1 MCYAQPGYAAGTWP
15 PAASPCRA
23 AGVGVPPPS
32 ARPRRPRSPAPLRG
46 LAPGRARPGRGPGPS
61 RRKRLLPRSVAGTG
75 RARPGV
81 RLPVPGQAQAAASSA
96 RAERLCGLPRGGWFP
111 WRRQS
116 DGRMCE
122 GPSRISGPIP
132 PDPTLFPN
140 YYKRPFSA
148 RGRLEGNA
156 GKLDFTFGSLDPVP
170 NPYPALGSARQAQ
183 PAPRI
188 RPSGRD
194 FLEKGQKG
202 TLSLLLQLE
211 GLSLDG
217 ELPVKRKESKD
228 HEKENVRRIKEIQK
242 KCKEKEQAQA
252 RSQPKPVKALWKS
265 QKYENV
271 ESKVKAKLQESSP
284 PPKPEALKFLRAY
297 SRCGPGIKPCRPLS
311 PRPARMKGGADTE
324 APEALGAE
332 TQIQVDGKSIDFIK
346 HNACN
351 AKRASLRRSQSLQA
365 LAELLEQKHREQEE
379 YNAKQKGHVPQYLLE
394 RKEQWRRQME
404 ERLQNLPDPDTPP
417 GHTMMPEGQRL
428 ETLGNLKQSQEHLL
442 KDLVMLPVR
451 ADTLSM
457 QKRRVELERKL
468 SQIEEAIKIFSR
480 PKVFIK
486 LDS

>member
-1 MCYAQPGYAAGTWP
+1 
-15 PAASPCRA
+15 
-23 AGVGVPPPS
+23 
-32 ARPRRPRSPAPLRG
+32 
-46 LAPGRARPGRGPGPS
+46 
-61 RRKRLLPRSVAGTG
+61 
-75 RARPGV
+75 
-81 RLPVPGQAQAAASSA
+81 
-96 RAERLCGLPRGGWFP
+96 
-111 WRRQS
+111 RQS
-116 DGRMCE
+116 NGRMCE

-156 GKLDFTFGSLDPVP
+156 QKLDFTPGPLDPVP
-170 NPYPALGSARQAQ
+170 NPYPALGSARQVR

-188 RPSGRD
+188 RPSGKD

-211 GLSLDG
+211 GISLDG
-217 ELPVKRKESKD
+217 GLPVKRKESKD

-242 KCKEKEQAQA
+242 KCKEKERAQEH
-252 RSQPKPVKALWKS
+252 SQPKPVKALWKS

-284 PPKPEALKFLRAY
+284 PPNPEALKFLRAY

-311 PRPARMKGGADTE
+311 PRPARMKAGADTE

-332 TQIQVDGKSIDFIK
+332 TKIQVEGKSIDFIK
-346 HNACN
+346 HNARN
-351 AKRASLRRSQSLQA
+351 AKRAPLRRSQSLQA

-394 RKEQWRRQME
+394 RKELWRRQME
-404 ERLQNLPDPDTPP
+404 ERLRNLPDPDTPP
-417 GHTMMPEGQRL
+417 GHTMMSEGQRL
-428 ETLGNLKQSQEHLL
+428 ETLSNLKQSQEQLI

>member
-1 MCYAQPGYAAGTWP
+1 
-15 PAASPCRA
+15 
-23 AGVGVPPPS
+23 
-32 ARPRRPRSPAPLRG
+32 
-46 LAPGRARPGRGPGPS
+46 
-61 RRKRLLPRSVAGTG
+61 
-75 RARPGV
+75 
-81 RLPVPGQAQAAASSA
+81 
-96 RAERLCGLPRGGWFP
+96 
-111 WRRQS
+111 
-116 DGRMCE
+116 MCE

-156 GKLDFTFGSLDPVP
+156 QKLDFTSGSLDPLP
-170 NPYPALGSARQAQ
+170 NPYHALGIAHQVQ

-188 RPSGRD
+188 RPSGKD
-194 FLEKGQKG
+194 FLEKGRKG
-202 TLSLLLQLE
+202 TLGLLLQLE
-211 GLSLDG
+211 GISLDR
-217 ELPVKRKESKD
+217 ELPGKRKDPKG

-242 KCKEKEQAQA
+242 KCREKEQAQEH
-252 RSQPKPVKALWKS
+252 SQPKPVKALWKS

-284 PPKPEALKFLRAY
+284 PPNPEALKFLRAY

-311 PRPARMKGGADTE
+311 PRPVRTKAGADAG
-324 APEALGAE
+324 APELAAE
-332 TQIQVDGKSIDFIK
+332 TKMQVEGKSVDFIR
-346 HNACN
+346 HNART
-351 AKRASLRRSQSLQA
+351 AKRAVLRRSQSLRA

-379 YNAKQKGHVPQYLLE
+379 YNTKQKGHVPQYLLE
-394 RKEQWRRQME
+394 RKELWRRETE
-404 ERLQNLPDPDTPP
+404 ERLRNLPDPDTPP

-428 ETLGNLKQSQEHLL
+428 ETLSSLKQSQEKLI

-451 ADTLSM
+451 TDTLSM

>member
-1 MCYAQPGYAAGTWP
+1 
-15 PAASPCRA
+15 
-23 AGVGVPPPS
+23 
-32 ARPRRPRSPAPLRG
+32 
-46 LAPGRARPGRGPGPS
+46 
-61 RRKRLLPRSVAGTG
+61 
-75 RARPGV
+75 
-81 RLPVPGQAQAAASSA
+81 
-96 RAERLCGLPRGGWFP
+96 
-111 WRRQS
+111 
-116 DGRMCE
+116 MCE

-156 GKLDFTFGSLDPVP
+156 GKLDFTSGSLDPVP
-170 NPYPALGSARQAQ
+170 NPYPALGSAHRAQ

-188 RPSGRD
+188 RPSGKD

-202 TLSLLLQLE
+202 TLGLLLQLE
-211 GLSLDG
+211 GLSLG
-217 ELPVKRKESKD
+217 EGLPVKRKESKD

-242 KCKEKEQAQA
+242 RCKEKERTQQH
-252 RSQPKPVKALWKS
+252 SQPKPVKALWKS

-297 SRCGPGIKPCRPLS
+297 SRCGPGIKPCRSLS
-311 PRPARMKGGADTE
+311 PRPARMKAGADTE
-324 APEALGAE
+324 APEASGDE
-332 TQIQVDGKSIDFIK
+332 SKMQVEGKSIDFVK
-346 HNACN
+346 HNARH

-365 LAELLEQKHREQEE
+365 LSELLEQKQREQEE

-394 RKEQWRRQME
+394 RKELWHRQME
-404 ERLQNLPDPDTPP
+404 ERLRNLPDPDTPP
-417 GHTMMPEGQRL
+417 GHTMMPESQRL
-428 ETLGNLKQSQEHLL
+428 ETLGNLKQSQEQLI

-451 ADTLSM
+451 TDTLSM
-457 QKRRVELERKL
+457 QKRQIELERKL

>member
-1 MCYAQPGYAAGTWP
+1 
-15 PAASPCRA
+15 
-23 AGVGVPPPS
+23 
-32 ARPRRPRSPAPLRG
+32 
-46 LAPGRARPGRGPGPS
+46 
-61 RRKRLLPRSVAGTG
+61 
-75 RARPGV
+75 
-81 RLPVPGQAQAAASSA
+81 
-96 RAERLCGLPRGGWFP
+96 
-111 WRRQS
+111 
-116 DGRMCE
+116 MCE

-148 RGRLEGNA
+148 RGRLKGNA
-156 GKLDFTFGSLDPVP
+156 QKLDFTS
-170 NPYPALGSARQAQ
+170 AQ
-183 PAPRI
+183 PVPRI

-211 GLSLDG
+211 GISLDG
-217 ELPVKRKESKD
+217 GLPVKKSKD

-242 KCKEKEQAQA
+242 KCKEKERAQEH
-252 RSQPKPVKALWKS
+252 SQPKPVKALWKS

-284 PPKPEALKFLRAY
+284 PPNPEALKFLRAY

-311 PRPARMKGGADTE
+311 PRPTRMKVE
-324 APEALGAE
+324 
-332 TQIQVDGKSIDFIK
+332 GKSIDFIK
-346 HNACN
+346 HNARN
-351 AKRASLRRSQSLQA
+351 AKRAPLRRSQSLQA

-394 RKEQWRRQME
+394 RKELWRRQTE
-404 ERLQNLPDPDTPP
+404 EQLRNLPDPDTPP

-428 ETLGNLKQSQEHLL
+428 ETLSNLKQSQEQLT
-442 KDLVMLPVR
+442 KDLVMLPMR
-451 ADTLSM
+451 TDTLSM

-468 SQIEEAIKIFSR
+468 FQIEEAIKIFSR

-486 LDS
+486 MDS

>member
-1 MCYAQPGYAAGTWP
+1 
-15 PAASPCRA
+15 
-23 AGVGVPPPS
+23 
-32 ARPRRPRSPAPLRG
+32 
-46 LAPGRARPGRGPGPS
+46 
-61 RRKRLLPRSVAGTG
+61 
-75 RARPGV
+75 
-81 RLPVPGQAQAAASSA
+81 
-96 RAERLCGLPRGGWFP
+96 
-111 WRRQS
+111 
-116 DGRMCE
+116 MCE

-140 YYKRPFSA
+140 YYKRPFS
-148 RGRLEGNA
+148 G
-156 GKLDFTFGSLDPVP
+156 
-170 NPYPALGSARQAQ
+170 
-183 PAPRI
+183 
-188 RPSGRD
+188 
-194 FLEKGQKG
+194 
-202 TLSLLLQLE
+202 
-211 GLSLDG
+211 
-217 ELPVKRKESKD
+217 KESKD

-242 KCKEKEQAQA
+242 KCKEKERAQA

-351 AKRASLRRSQSLQA
+351 AKRALLRRSQSLQA